1 MFLCL
6 YLDTDRGLTGEN
18 LGSNCFQFPDGCP
31 KYPTPKLPVAVFFLF
46 FRKDA
51 ERSKSC
57 KTAKT
62 ALFEGNFKP
71 LCAWRNAAESR
82 ACRGFVPGPQ

>member
-6 YLDTDRGLTGEN
+6 YLDTGRGLTWEN

-46 FRKDA
+46 LERMLKDLNL
-51 ERSKSC
+51 
-57 KTAKT
+57 AKLQKLHFLK
-62 ALFEGNFKP
+62 AILNHYVHGEIP
-71 LCAWRNAAESR
+71 
-82 ACRGFVPGPQ
+82 